1 MQQLGDH
8 DTVFPLH
15 EDCLKISRRAIKH
28 LIPTTLGS
36 RPSASCLSILNSIL
50 QSRFRD
56 NAKSTKPSDL
66 VARNDLFDLCT
77 ATDLN
82 GPRSVVG
89 LSLLEWWASDYE
101 VHDSDFIIA
110 HELTCGRNFT
120 QIQQTCRTS
129 VLVFSNYS
137 RIPAPLTLAHHR
149 VHCLPKN

>member
-15 EDCLKISRRAIKH
+15 EDCLQISRRAIKH

-56 NAKSTKPSDL
+56 NARSAKPSDL

-101 VHDSDFIIA
+101 VHDRVFIIV
-110 HELTCGRNFT
+110 HKLTCGRNFT

-129 VLVFSNYS
+129 VPAFFTYS
-137 RIPAPLTLAHHR
+137 MTPAPLTLAHRR
-149 VHCLPKN
+149 VRCLPKN